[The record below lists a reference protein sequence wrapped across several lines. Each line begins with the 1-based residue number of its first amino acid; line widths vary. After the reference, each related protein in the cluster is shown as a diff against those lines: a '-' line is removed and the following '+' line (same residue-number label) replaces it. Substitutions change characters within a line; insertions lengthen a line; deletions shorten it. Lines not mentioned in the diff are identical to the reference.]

1 MAVAHM
7 ISSDSHVIEPP
18 DLWSDRV
25 PAHLRER
32 APQVV
37 TEDDGSHWWYVDG
50 RKTMSFLGIQT
61 GLRFDKDPTKLRVS
75 ATVDQVRPAAF
86 DPAAYIEENEQVDGV
101 WGQVLY
107 PSQGLVLFSI
117 PDSELLSA
125 TMRAYNDWLAEF
137 IAGRTDR
144 MKGIGMVNVDDVAD
158 GVKELQRCHE
168 LGLSGALITVKPPA
182 WAPFRD
188 RRYDD
193 FWAVASDLSMPL
205 SLHTATDRSD
215 PRDAGS
221 FKLDVRDVPPAV
233 FFNKDFAI
241 REALADLIFS
251 GVFERFPD
259 LRIGAVEFELAWAG
273 YFLDQ
278 MDSTY
283 LYRPI
288 RGEWHRF
295 PEGTLPSDYF
305 HRNVFCSFQE
315 DAIGVRLRDVI
326 GVEGLMWGSDY
337 PHTEATFPRSKE
349 IVEEVLAGVPD
360 AEQALIARDNCA
372 RLYGFTPPVP

>member
-1 MAVAHM
+1 MVVANM

-18 DLWSDRV
+18 DLWESRV
-25 PAHLRER
+25 PGDLRER
-32 APQVV
+32 APRVV
-37 TEDDGSHWWYVDG
+37 TEDDGSHWWYVDD
-50 RKTMSFLGIQT
+50 RRTMSFLGIQT
-61 GLRFDKDPTKLRVS
+61 GERFARDPTRLRVS
-75 ATVDQVRPAAF
+75 AKVDEVRPAAF
-86 DPAAYIEENEQVDGV
+86 DPAQYVEENEQVDGV

-107 PSQGLVLFSI
+107 PSEGLVLFSI
-117 PDSELLSA
+117 PDSALLTA

-137 IAGRTDR
+137 VHGHTDR
-144 MKGIGMVNVDDVAD
+144 LKGIGMVNVDDPAD
-158 GVKELQRCHE
+158 GVAELTRCRE
-168 LGLSGALITVKPPA
+168 LGLAGALITVRPPA

-188 RRYDD
+188 RRYDGV
-193 FWAVASDLSMPL
+193 WAAAQDLAMPL
-205 SLHTATDRSD
+205 SLHTATDRAD

-221 FKLDVRDVPPAV
+221 FRLDVRDVPPAV

-283 LYRPI
+283 VYRPI
-288 RGEWHRF
+288 RGDWHRF
-295 PEGTLPSDYF
+295 AEGVLPSDLF

-326 GVEGLMWGSDY
+326 GVETLMWGSDY

-360 AEQALIARDNCA
+360 DEQVRIVRDNCA
-372 RLYGFTPPVP
+372 RLYGFNVPPS